1 MAESRPGVPLIATKG
16 LRYGTRRLLAE
27 DDFTAPKR
35 DARLLV
41 AIGKARYRTEGAR
54 AATPTPA
61 PTPAV
66 DDLKALRETYKTA
79 TGKKPFGGWD
89 AATLREKIAAAK
101 SEG

>member
-41 AIGKARYRTEGAR
+41 AIGKARYRTEDAR
-54 AATPTPA
+54 AAPA
-61 PTPAV
+61 PAP
-66 DDLKALRETYKTA
+66 DDLKALRESYKTA

-89 AATLREKIAAAK
+89 AATLREKIAASK
-101 SEG
+101 SKD